1 MMSRSIR
8 TMRLWL
14 MPGTCTAAGTRAEI
28 DATVGAMHVVA
39 RVMLRR
45 LGVRMRVSM
54 LVFVLVRMVMIVRM
68 AMRMV
73 VVVIVRG
80 VVAVLMSVRPGMG
93 VRVRVP
99 VHVFMG
105 VAEIA
110 MGMLVR
116 MAMLVRVI
124 V

>member
-1 MMSRSIR
+1 MHRR
-8 TMRLWL
+8 
-14 MPGTCTAAGTRAEI
+14 GTRAKI

-45 LGVRMRVSM
+45 LGVRMRVIMPVGVVMIM
-54 LVFVLVRMVMIVRM
+54 LMGVVMIVFM
-68 AMRMV
+68 GVVVRMV

-80 VVAVLMSVRPGMG
+80 VVAVLMSLRPGMG

-99 VHVFMG
+99 VHVLMG

>member
-1 MMSRSIR
+1 MHRR
-8 TMRLWL
+8 
-14 MPGTCTAAGTRAEI
+14 GTRAKI

-45 LGVRMRVSM
+45 LGVRMRVIM
-54 LVFVLVRMVMIVRM
+54 PVGVVMIVLM
-68 AMRMV
+68 GVVVRMV

-80 VVAVLMSVRPGMG
+80 VVAVLMSLRPGMG

-99 VHVFMG
+99 VHVLMG

-116 MAMLVRVI
+116 MAMLMRVI